1 MAFGGRGDAVRMRQP
16 QFSAMRQPPLIRQ
29 LRGILA
35 EYPDGG
41 QILKELIQNAEDAGA
56 RDVSILLD
64 AGRTN
69 RDAGDKAPVYTKFF
83 QAPALCVYNDA
94 VFTEQDWEGIT
105 MIYSSIKEEDKSK
118 VGRFGLGFKSVFHIT
133 DYPCIISGD
142 KMLLIDPQQP
152 TDRVNAFFE
161 IPLMH
166 DPWEGL
172 DMNDFYNGL
181 GGYFG
186 VDQRMISDGHFN
198 GTLFWFPLRE
208 RASPLS
214 DTLYDERKILDLL
227 DGLKSEAPSILIF
240 LRNLESLTVF
250 TAKECYQR
258 TSTFGTHEHNRKRP
272 SFHVRIKDAEHQVRH
287 AREEFIAKMDTNSSD
302 VTSMTDYCIEV
313 TTDGQVTDYYWAVLN
328 YFVGT
333 SASGQF
339 LTLINDKDISM
350 SPCVSIAVSLDQSR
364 QQFEGHIYCFMPL
377 PKEGSKLTGLPFH
390 VNGFFALSQNRHHLK
405 WVTDEQ
411 KMQKIYD
418 KNVLWNQYM
427 VTEALPKTFKAIY
440 LYLVHRA
447 QRNGNPNEDI
457 MNINRLI
464 PDFPN
469 VLDKWRQFMFNAL
482 SLVKSE
488 KIFFCR
494 HLNAWIPLQ
503 QSIFASFDNLPRHL
517 DHVRSSVK
525 KCLQYMGQYLVEVP
539 DETVATFKQL
549 FPGQVTDVTPLLL
562 ARYMKQNMKYMD
574 LDDKAKLNILEYLVS
589 DADNTKLEN
598 LHLILLAS
606 RDWAAFHQRG
616 EPIYICDEKIIS
628 LFPLLTNRFLA
639 PDARETVYK
648 SGLFQLTEITE
659 TAIKT
664 LLQETMS
671 RYLDCTDTVSDSSP
685 INVQWL
691 ENVWRVIG
699 RNIENFASL
708 SLVPYL
714 QSGSFLNKYRVK
726 LIPLSTPCLVL
737 GACRGATISKELV
750 RPLELLGI
758 TVLPDVPSFVH
769 QYAGHFLIHR
779 T

>member
-1 MAFGGRGDAVRMRQP
+1 MACGGRGDAVRMRQP

-69 RDAGDKAPVYTKFF
+69 RDVGDMAPVYTKFF

-133 DYPCIISGD
+133 DYPCIISGH
-142 KMLLIDPQQP
+142 KMLLIDPQQRI
-152 TDRVNAFFE
+152 DRVTALFD
-161 IPLMH
+161 IPFLH
-166 DPWEGL
+166 DPTEGL
-172 DMNDFYNGL
+172 DMNHFYNCL

-186 VDQRMISDGHFN
+186 VDQRMISDGHYN

-258 TSTFGTHEHNRKRP
+258 TSTFGTHEQNRKRA
-272 SFHVRIKDAEHQVRH
+272 SFHVRIKDAEHHVQH
-287 AREEFIAKMDTNSSD
+287 SREEFIANMDTNNSD
-302 VTSMTDYCIEV
+302 VTSMTDYFIEV
-313 TTDGQVTDYYWAVLN
+313 TKDGQVTDYHWAVLN

-339 LTLINDKDISM
+339 LTLINDKDICM

-427 VTEALPKTFKAIY
+427 VTEALPKAFKAIY
-440 LYLVHRA
+440 LYLVQSA
-447 QRNGNPNEDI
+447 QRNGNTNEDI

-464 PDFPN
+464 PDVAN
-469 VLDKWRQFMFNAL
+469 VLDKWREFMLNAL

-539 DETVATFKQL
+539 DETVSTFKQL

-562 ARYMKQNMKYMD
+562 ARYMRQNMKYFD
-574 LDDKAKLNILEYLVS
+574 LDDKAKLNILKYLIS
-589 DADNTKLEN
+589 DADVTKLEN

-606 RDWAAFHQRG
+606 HDWAAFQQWG

-628 LFPLLTNRFLA
+628 LFPLLANRFLA

-648 SGLFQLTEITE
+648 SGT
-659 TAIKT
+659 
-664 LLQETMS
+664 
-671 RYLDCTDTVSDSSP
+671 
-685 INVQWL
+685 
-691 ENVWRVIG
+691 
-699 RNIENFASL
+699 
-708 SLVPYL
+708 
-714 QSGSFLNKYRVK
+714 
-726 LIPLSTPCLVL
+726 
-737 GACRGATISKELV
+737 
-750 RPLELLGI
+750 
-758 TVLPDVPSFVH
+758 
-769 QYAGHFLIHR
+769 
-779 T
+779 

>member
-377 PKEGSKLTGLPFH
+377 PKEGSKLTGLPF
-390 VNGFFALSQNRHHLK
+390 
-405 WVTDEQ
+405 
-411 KMQKIYD
+411 M
-418 KNVLWNQYM
+418 
-427 VTEALPKTFKAIY
+427 
-440 LYLVHRA
+440 
-447 QRNGNPNEDI
+447 
-457 MNINRLI
+457 
-464 PDFPN
+464 
-469 VLDKWRQFMFNAL
+469 
-482 SLVKSE
+482 
-488 KIFFCR
+488 
-494 HLNAWIPLQ
+494 
-503 QSIFASFDNLPRHL
+503 
-517 DHVRSSVK
+517 
-525 KCLQYMGQYLVEVP
+525 
-539 DETVATFKQL
+539 
-549 FPGQVTDVTPLLL
+549 
-562 ARYMKQNMKYMD
+562 
-574 LDDKAKLNILEYLVS
+574 
-589 DADNTKLEN
+589 
-598 LHLILLAS
+598 
-606 RDWAAFHQRG
+606 
-616 EPIYICDEKIIS
+616 
-628 LFPLLTNRFLA
+628 
-639 PDARETVYK
+639 
-648 SGLFQLTEITE
+648 
-659 TAIKT
+659 
-664 LLQETMS
+664 
-671 RYLDCTDTVSDSSP
+671 
-685 INVQWL
+685 
-691 ENVWRVIG
+691 
-699 RNIENFASL
+699 
-708 SLVPYL
+708 
-714 QSGSFLNKYRVK
+714 
-726 LIPLSTPCLVL
+726 
-737 GACRGATISKELV
+737 
-750 RPLELLGI
+750 
-758 TVLPDVPSFVH
+758 
-769 QYAGHFLIHR
+769 
-779 T
+779 